1 MRSRLSAAIPA
12 ILIAWLLVAY
22 IAVSE
27 VTNHRIN
34 AELQRNAN
42 ELDQTATAVTYHFE
56 RSLSFLNAIPAT
68 VADNMAVINALNL
81 FKRHSTREQL
91 TQENRHAFLS
101 SQHDI
106 LELNRH
112 LVRQKNEFNV
122 GTIWIMDLS
131 GDCIASSNYDQTES
145 FVGISYADRAYFKS
159 AISGQR
165 GRQYAVGRQTN
176 IPGLFFSAPIYARD
190 TIIGVVAV
198 KIDVSKLSTWFNR
211 FNCFVTDVAGVVIL
225 SSDKNLEQ
233 HAIENAPVFQMS
245 SSARDKQYKRR
256 NFPILKIGNLST
268 QNPSI
273 SSFQMPGSTSHYIL
287 VNNKLNKDGYTIYT
301 YDKAMETE
309 QLNRT
314 KWQFTI
320 LVFISGAA
328 VILLIAGIRRYMID
342 MRKSLAAAEAAN
354 QSKSMFLAN
363 MSHEIRTPMNGIIG
377 MTDLCLA
384 TSVST
389 EQQTYLNAVKN
400 SADNLLTII
409 NDILDFSKI
418 EEGKTEIDSV
428 PFLLRTTIGQILQ
441 FVAVKAGEKGL
452 EVLFN
457 PSPETPDAL
466 IGDPGRLR
474 QILINLVGNAIKFAS
489 HGHVAVSVSV
499 ATEEEH
505 QCILSFSIQD
515 EGIGISPEKQNK
527 IFDPFEQGDI
537 STTKSYGGTGLGLT
551 ISKKLVELMGGSISV
566 ASELG
571 TGSTFTFT
579 ARFSVQ
585 HNSQP
590 VFVEQSLRGRT
601 ALIVDDS
608 AMNRELL
615 SNFLT
620 TWGIRVSLAENA
632 AEAMNVLAEASRKST
647 LCDFVL
653 IDVLM
658 PEYDGWNLVED
669 IRRQPQY
676 DSMYC
681 IMMPSAGLR
690 GDSKRCRE
698 LRVDGYLTK
707 PIIYAEVH
715 DLLCLLVSS
724 GSSVLN
730 PESIPVTR
738 YQVLEQ
744 RQRRSIL
751 VAEDVPIN
759 QLLIETILVR
769 YGHTVTIVGNGE
781 EALQAWQ
788 KNPGCYDIIFMDI
801 QMPVM
806 DGFQATR
813 MIRDLE
819 TTQGGSIPIVAM
831 TAYAMKEDMDKCRS
845 AGMDD
850 YISKPF
856 KADDILAV
864 LTRLDADKNKDNQEQ
879 LQTVVVP
886 NEAALPEMPLD
897 VMKSPVTREADCL
910 PIFGQEDL
918 LERLG
923 GKNEMVAKFLDMF
936 IKNTAG
942 YLGKLKQAIES
953 DNHDQVR
960 IQAHTIRGAAANIA
974 AYRIKETASALE
986 VMASEGDRDRMCE
999 MLARLES
1006 DYEEFKTYV
1015 LRSRMEL

>member
-1 MRSRLSAAIPA
+1 MSTRSTAIILA
-12 ILIAWLLVAY
+12 LLIAWLLVAY

-34 AELQRNAN
+34 AEFQRNAK

-68 VADNMAVINALNL
+68 VADNMAVLNALNL
-81 FKRHSTREQL
+81 FKLHSTREHL
-91 TQENRHAFLS
+91 TQENRYAFLS
-101 SQHDI
+101 TQQEI

-112 LVRQKNEFNV
+112 LVRQKNEFDV
-122 GTIWIMDLS
+122 GTIWIMALN
-131 GDCIASSNYDQTES
+131 GDCIASSNYDKSDS
-145 FVGISYADRAYFKS
+145 FVGVSYADRAYFKS
-159 AISGQR
+159 AITGQR

-176 IPGLFFSAPIYARD
+176 IPGLYFSAPIYARD

-211 FNCFVTDVAGVVIL
+211 FNCFVTDAAGVVIL
-225 SSDKNLEQ
+225 SSDKILE
-233 HAIENAPVFQMS
+233 HYAVENAPVFQMS

-256 NFPILKIGNLST
+256 DFPLLKTGTLNK
-268 QNPSI
+268 QNPAI
-273 SSFQMPGSTSHYIL
+273 STFQMPGSTRHYIL
-287 VNNKLNKDGYTIYT
+287 VTNKFNKDGYTIYT
-301 YDKAMETE
+301 FNEAIEAE

-314 KWQFTI
+314 KLLFTI
-320 LVFISGAA
+320 LLFISGTAI
-328 VILLIAGIRRYMID
+328 ILLIAGIRRYVID
-342 MRKSLAAAEAAN
+342 MRSSLAAAEAAN

-384 TSVST
+384 TSVTT
-389 EQQTYLNAVKN
+389 EQQTYLNAVKY

-409 NDILDFSKI
+409 NDILDSSKI
-418 EEGKTEIDSV
+418 EEGKIELDCV

-441 FVAVKAGEKGL
+441 FVAVKADEKGL

-457 PSPETPDAL
+457 PSPGTPDAL

-474 QILINLVGNAIKFAS
+474 QILINLVGNAIKFTS
-489 HGHVAVSVSV
+489 HGQVVVSVSV
-499 ATEEEH
+499 AAEYEQH
-505 QCILSFSIQD
+505 CVVSFSIQD
-515 EGIGISPEKQNK
+515 EGIGISPEKLGK
-527 IFDPFEQGDI
+527 IFEPFEQGDI

-551 ISKKLVELMGGSISV
+551 ISKNLVELMGGSISV

-590 VFVEQSLRGRT
+590 VFIEQSLNGRT
-601 ALIVDDS
+601 ALVVDDI
-608 AMNRELL
+608 AINRELL
-615 SNFLT
+615 SNFLA
-620 TWGIRVSLAENA
+620 TWGISATLAENA
-632 AEAMNVLAEASRKST
+632 SEAMKILAEASRQAN
-647 LCDFVL
+647 LFDFVL
-653 IDVLM
+653 VDVQM
-658 PEYDGWNLVED
+658 PDYDGWSLVED
-669 IRRQPQY
+669 IRSQPQY
-676 DSMYC
+676 DAMYC
-681 IMMPSAGLR
+681 IMMPSAGVR

-707 PIIYAEVH
+707 PIILTEVH

-724 GSSVLN
+724 ESSTLN

-738 YQVLEQ
+738 YQILEQ

-759 QLLIETILVR
+759 QLLIETILAR
-769 YGHTVTIVGNGE
+769 YGHTVTLVGNGE
-781 EALQAWQ
+781 EAVQAWR
-788 KNPGCYDIIFMDI
+788 KNPGSFDVIFMDI

-813 MIRDLE
+813 MIRELE
-819 TTQGGSIPIVAM
+819 TAQGGSIPIIAM
-831 TAYAMKEDMDKCRS
+831 TAYAMKEDMEKCRA

-856 KADDILAV
+856 KAEDILAV
-864 LTRLDADKNKDNQEQ
+864 FTRLDADRSKDSRERVKN
-879 LQTVVVP
+879 TSVAV
-886 NEAALPEMPLD
+886 EAVLPDTPLHGMND
-897 VMKSPVTREADCL
+897 STTGEASCL

-923 GKNEMVAKFLDMF
+923 GKHEMVSKFLDMF
-936 IKNTAG
+936 INNSAG
-942 YLGKLKQAIES
+942 YLGGLRQAIES
-953 DNHDQVR
+953 DNQEQVR
-960 IQAHTIRGAAANIA
+960 IQAHTIRGAAANIS
-974 AYRIKETASALE
+974 AYRIKETATALE
-986 VMASEGDRDRMCE
+986 VTASEGNHGRWCE
-999 MLARLES
+999 LLARLES
-1006 DYEEFKTYV
+1006 EYEEFKTFV
-1015 LRSRMEL
+1015 L